1 MSGGRSREHRSGRA
15 RRGEALLEMA
25 LVLPLLLLL
34 AFGVVGAGR
43 VTQARLG
50 VGAAAREAAR
60 AAVGARNAGAGHER
74 GIEVAH
80 GYGLTNGS
88 LDLLVAGGRFAPG
101 GRAVGVA
108 RYTVGF
114 GDLPLLGWARVTVR
128 AEAWEAID
136 LYRSAK

>member
-1 MSGGRSREHRSGRA
+1 MSDARARGHRYVRA
-15 RRGEALLEMA
+15 RRGEALLETA

-50 VGAAAREAAR
+50 VGAASREAAR
-60 AAVGARNAGAGHER
+60 AAVGARNVGTGRER
-74 GIEVAH
+74 GVEIAR

-88 LDLLVAGGRFAPG
+88 LELLVDGGGFAPG

-108 RYTVGF
+108 SYTVGF

-136 LYRSAK
+136 HYRSAR

>member
-1 MSGGRSREHRSGRA
+1 MSGGKSRERRGGRA
-15 RRGEALLEMA
+15 RRGDALLETA
-25 LVLPLLLLL
+25 LVLPLLLIL

-50 VGAAAREAAR
+50 VGAASREAAR
-60 AAVGARNAGAGHER
+60 AAVGARNIGAGRER
-74 GIEVAH
+74 GVEVAR

-88 LDLLVAGGRFAPG
+88 LDLRIGGGLAPG

-108 RYTVGF
+108 SYTVDF

-128 AEAWEAID
+128 AEAWEAVD
-136 LYRSAK
+136 HYRSSR

>member
-1 MSGGRSREHRSGRA
+1 MLGAREHGR
-15 RRGEALLEMA
+15 RERHVSRGEALLETA

-50 VGAAAREAAR
+50 VGAASREAAR
-60 AAVGARNAGAGHER
+60 ATVGARNVGTGRER
-74 GIEVAH
+74 GGETAR

-88 LDLLVAGGRFAPG
+88 LELLVDGGGFAPG
-101 GRAVGVA
+101 GRAVAVA
-108 RYTVGF
+108 NYTVGF
-114 GDLPLLGWARVTVR
+114 SDLPLLGWARVTVR

-136 LYRSAK
+136 HYRSAR